1 MKKLLS
7 LALVFTMLLSLVILP
22 VSAETTG
29 ESATVTALSDTCS
42 CGCGQALSDVQWK
55 EWNVNKDAN
64 VASGHYYLEGDY
76 VQTQQA
82 VVNSGVRV
90 VLDLRGYKLT
100 NTKDFRMILC
110 YGYMAVLDSV
120 GGGRLCGNTTGS
132 GYGGVILVSTNE
144 TNYSAF
150 ELYSGT
156 ITLDVN
162 NKGSRRGGL
171 ISVADTCA
179 FRMYGGTI
187 LNGTTYSTHTDY
199 VDTKDDAGCIYGAAG
214 SNIEIL
220 GGQIIGGKS
229 DRYGGN
235 IYSQGNTVLK
245 NCTLTGGYAE
255 NAGGN
260 ICQNGGSLTIEN
272 ATIRD
277 GICEGTAYGGG
288 NICLMGSAVLNLKN
302 STLRNGYSNYHGGNI
317 YMGTSSGIIE
327 NTVIE
332 AGVAAARGNNVYG
345 STSATGLTLQNCEL
359 PGDISYVGKS
369 LSLKGKVKIG
379 LLNSGLRLAFGSD
392 TATVDAS
399 ELTEGS
405 EIYVVAS
412 HTFADATADPSYFK
426 GAIRT
431 VITQTEEGLTASYAA
446 SGEKGGYCPHCNQ
459 QVAWTAFDVTKS
471 RVENCL
477 LDTAD
482 DTDPA
487 CTGRHIESGHYYLGK
502 SLSGMAQY
510 YIGVYLSGQGTL
522 ATKDVVLDMAG
533 YSITATGRA
542 FYLRPKDAQGNANQ
556 LTLLNS
562 YGNGKVSGSGAANQ
576 GGGVIYNE
584 GGHLAVY
591 GGKYQYVPVSGRN
604 VTSGGVLYNSGT
616 LEFHGGIFDG
626 SQYIF
631 TDASTTEKTYTY
643 NGGAIHAGSG
653 AARSMIFTAGAVLG
667 GEANQGGALYVGT
680 NATVTVTGG
689 QFMGGR
695 AVTKGDTLGC
705 GGNIR
710 IEGTSSNKN
719 GKANLSGIAIT
730 GGYSESNSGNFS
742 ATYYAQINLSD
753 SYVADGNSKD
763 YGGNIAIGAN
773 STFAN
778 YENLIIN
785 KGTAARGANIYSAGT
800 GQRANLI
807 DCYVVDGAASNYGGN
822 FYAGNGYLV
831 VKGGIFDHGTAATYG
846 GNIVANAGKTSA
858 ANYLKFQ
865 KDDKGNVP
873 QITGGVAGTYGGN
886 LYVSGVLELT
896 DAFVSNGKAK
906 AKQGQDIWYLASTS
920 SHKAHKLEIGAGVTG
935 NISMASATGNLTA
948 PYYALPVADT
958 VCSTLNANIV
968 LENVENQPMLAA
980 KDGMLFVGSVAVFNG
995 AGECTWYAQNA
1006 DAVAACDLTEYVRVY
1021 TDDPIVL
1028 TKDCYVDINGHN
1040 VTVSG
1045 AYTLYGMDSAAH
1057 NGSDSTGKAVLSEEV
1072 KYESDYIAP
1081 NSMRYI
1087 AIADGSNVT
1096 WHCLDMKVTSVS
1108 LRPGNAGLYY
1118 SAVWNLDSVMAQ
1130 QVEAFGIAVSLTR
1143 MPTAVFA
1150 EDVLYT
1156 RMTAD
1161 QLQTGVS
1168 IPSAMIEN
1176 IFSAEGVFE
1185 MDGSEF
1191 TGDAANMLRGQQKI
1205 YATPYVMFT
1214 DGTLLVA
1221 DDPETEQ
1228 DDVALSLRDVLTQMG
1243 NLVVNDPE
1251 HFRRHTP
1258 TLRAFYAQWQ
1268 GVMKEWQLNE
1278 YAFET
1283 PEEDDVLDIL
1293 LIGNSWC
1300 YYYVE
1305 ELHEMAKAA
1314 GVKMRVC
1321 NLYYSGCPMTNHVN
1335 WWRNGDKKY
1344 QYFEAVDGG
1353 KVQTNGVSLEWA
1365 LQQHNWDVMCLLTSS
1380 SEVRNYTVEES
1391 LAVHREPRNI
1401 LYGYLRDQF
1410 PNADLYF
1417 QQGWSYDI
1425 GHTRDDGYVM
1435 ESLEQQIELTARSR
1449 DIATGVCAENNV
1461 GRANVGDAWELYR
1474 TACNEAGISHC
1485 LTARLGNSKLTGE
1498 SHSGDGS
1505 HDGDIGGGQLLNA
1518 AVWFEILTGLDCRE
1532 TGYKPVYTYG
1542 GETYELSDTM
1552 VEMLYDAAH
1561 KAVTEILPTYPE
1573 NQ

>member
-1 MKKLLS
+1 MKKAISLVLL
-7 LALVFTMLLSLVILP
+7 LAMALSMVILP
-22 VSAETTG
+22 ASAQAIGETT
-29 ESATVTALSDTCS
+29 VTQLTETCS
-42 CGCGQALSDVQWK
+42 CGCGQKYSDVQWK
-55 EWNVNKDAN
+55 KWNINEDAN
-64 VASGHYYLEGDY
+64 VASGHYYLDSDY

-82 VVNSGVRV
+82 VVNSGIRV

-162 NKGSRRGGL
+162 HKGSRRGGL
-171 ISVADTCA
+171 ISLADTCA

-187 LNGTTYSTHTDY
+187 LNGTTYSTLDTY
-199 VDTKDDAGCIYGAAG
+199 KDTKDDAGCIYGAAG
-214 SNIEIL
+214 SFIEIF
-220 GGQIIGGKS
+220 GGKIIGGKS

-235 IYSQGNTVLK
+235 ICSLGTTVLK
-245 NCTLTGGYAE
+245 NCEIIGGYAE
-255 NAGGN
+255 SAGGN

-277 GICEGTAYGGG
+277 GVCEGTGNGGG
-288 NICLMGSAVLNLKN
+288 NICLMSGAVLHMKD
-302 STLRNGYSNYHGGNI
+302 STVRNGYSNYHGGNI
-317 YMGTSSGIIE
+317 YMGTASGVVE

-332 AGVAAARGNNVYG
+332 AGVAGNRGNNLYG
-345 STSATGLTLQNCEL
+345 ATSTTGLTIRNCAL
-359 PGDISYVGKS
+359 PGDVAYVGKG
-369 LSLKGKVKIG
+369 LTLEGKVTIG
-379 LLNSGLRLAFGSD
+379 LLNYGLRLVYGTDKA
-392 TATVDAS
+392 VLDAS
-399 ELTEGS
+399 GLTEGS
-405 EIYVVAS
+405 EIYIVANN
-412 HTFADATADPSYFK
+412 HAFADTSANAAYFK

-431 VITQTEEGLTASYAA
+431 VITETAEGLFATYAA
-446 SGEKGGYCPHCNQ
+446 NGEVGGYCPHCGQ
-459 QVAWTAFDVTKS
+459 QVAWTSFDMNKS

-487 CTGRHIESGHYYLGK
+487 CTGRHIETGHYYLGA
-502 SLSGMAQY
+502 SSSGMAQY

-522 ATKDVVLDMAG
+522 ATKDVVIDMAG
-533 YSITATGRA
+533 YNLTASGRA
-542 FYLRPKDAQGNANQ
+542 FYIRPGMDTQ
-556 LTLLNS
+556 LNS
-562 YGNGKVSGSGAANQ
+562 LTILDSYGAAKITGSGANNQ
-576 GGGVIYNE
+576 GGGVLYNE
-584 GGHLAVY
+584 GSVLNIY
-591 GGKYQYVPVSGRN
+591 GGKFVYKHVDGRN
-604 VTSGGVLYNSGT
+604 IAGGGVLYGGSSCNIY
-616 LEFHGGIFDG
+616 GGILNG
-626 SQYIF
+626 SAFTY

-643 NGGAIHAGSG
+643 NGGAINFGNG
-653 AARSMIFTAGAVLG
+653 TKTLTVTAGVFLG
-667 GEANQGGALYVGT
+667 GTANQGGSLYAGYNNT
-680 NATVTVTGG
+680 LNITGG
-689 QFMGGR
+689 HFIGGQ
-695 AVTKGDTLGC
+695 ATLSGTKGGC

-710 IEGTSSNKN
+710 IEGTSTNKS
-719 GKANLSGIAIT
+719 GKANISGVAIT
-730 GGYSESNSGNFS
+730 GGYSQSNAGNFS
-742 ATYYAQINLSD
+742 ATNYSQIDLKGSYISD
-753 SYVADGNSKD
+753 GVSAD

-785 KGTAARGANIYSAGT
+785 KGTAVRGANLYCAGT
-800 GQRANLI
+800 GARANLI
-807 DCYVVDGAASNYGGN
+807 SCYVVDGAASNFGGN

-846 GNIVANAGKTSA
+846 GNIVANAGKTAA

-873 QITGGVAGTYGGN
+873 QITGGTAGTYGGN
-886 LYVSGVLELT
+886 LYVSGVLELN
-896 DAFVSNGKAK
+896 DAFIHNGKAK
-906 AKQGQDIWYLASTS
+906 VNQGQDIWYLASTS
-920 SHKAHKLEIGAGVTG
+920 SHKAHKLAIGAGVTG
-935 NISMASATGNLTA
+935 NISMGSATGNLTA
-948 PYYALPVADT
+948 PYYARTVADT
-958 VCSTLNANIV
+958 VCQTLNADII

-980 KDGMLFVGSVAVFNG
+980 KDGTLYVGSVAVFNG
-995 AGECTWYAQNA
+995 AGECTWYASNT
-1006 DAVAACDLTEYVRVY
+1006 DAVAACDPTEYVRVY
-1021 TDDPIVL
+1021 TDDPVVL
-1028 TKDCYVDINGHN
+1028 TKDCHVDINGHT
-1040 VTVSG
+1040 VAVSG

-1057 NGSDSTGKAVLSEEV
+1057 NGNDSTGKTVLAEEV
-1072 KYESDYIAP
+1072 QYVTDHTAP

-1087 AIADGSNVT
+1087 AIADGSDVT
-1096 WHCLDMKVTSVS
+1096 WHCLDMAITSVS
-1108 LRPGNAGLYY
+1108 LRPGTAGLYY

-1130 QVEAFGIAVSLTR
+1130 QVETFGIAVSLTG
-1143 MPTAVFA
+1143 MPTAEFT

-1156 RMTAD
+1156 QMTAD
-1161 QLQTGVS
+1161 RLQNGVEL
-1168 IPSAMIEN
+1168 PGAMVEN
-1176 IFSAEGVFE
+1176 IFSTDGAFE
-1185 MDGSEF
+1185 MAGSEF
-1191 TGDAANMLRGQQKI
+1191 TGDDANMLRGQQKI
-1205 YATPYVMFT
+1205 YATPYVVLN
-1214 DGTLLVA
+1214 DGARLVA

-1243 NLVVNDPE
+1243 NLVTNDPE
-1251 HFRRHTP
+1251 HYRRHTP
-1258 TLRAFYAQWQ
+1258 ALRAFYAQWQ
-1268 GVMKEWQLNE
+1268 GAMGDWQLNE

-1305 ELHEMAKAA
+1305 ELHEMAKTA
-1314 GVKMRVC
+1314 GVKLRVC

-1365 LQQHNWDVMCLLTSS
+1365 LQQHEWDAMCLLTSS
-1380 SEVRNYTVEES
+1380 SEVRKYTVEES

-1425 GHTRDDGYVM
+1425 GHTKDDGYVM

-1461 GRANVGDAWELYR
+1461 RRANVGDAWELYR

-1498 SHSGDGS
+1498 PHSGDGS

-1518 AVWFEILTGLDCRE
+1518 AVWFEILTGMDCRD
-1532 TGYKPVYTYG
+1532 TGYIPSYTYG
-1542 GETYELSDTM
+1542 GQTWTLSETM

-1561 KAVTEILPTYPE
+1561 TAVTDILPTYPE
-1573 NQ
+1573 FQ